1 MDQKHTEFSS
11 RFAIDP
17 AAAAAMG
24 TDALRHNFHVEG
36 LFQPGLVRLTY
47 THYDRMIVGGAVP
60 VDSVLPLEA

>member
-17 AAAAAMG
+17 VAASAMG

-47 THYDRMIVGGAVP
+47 THYD
-60 VDSVLPLEA
+60 